1 LPAQD
6 ESIRLKLVITEAALL
21 TREGK
26 SPDAERIV
34 SDAIQRATQ
43 RKWKRSEFEARLAK
57 VEIESLPNATTSS
70 KQLAKRLQ
78 SDATTAGFALIGRKA
93 RVFAK

>member
-1 LPAQD
+1 LTGSSTARTGSRVKLEEITRNSAVNTPKGGRPAM
-6 ESIRLKLVITEAALL
+6 AA
-21 TREGK
+21 TPATHYRAYK
-26 SPDAERIV
+26 SKPVA
-34 SDAIQRATQ
+34 
-43 RKWKRSEFEARLAK
+43 
-57 VEIESLPNATTSS
+57 LPNATTSS